1 MLGRERTG
9 VKRKNGLIRTSPHV
23 IRTLIFPILQVVA
36 CTSLRILDNGL
47 RHSPG
52 LPRRSSEHLLV
63 IRMHSLRLRE
73 HYQVPGKHSDRGVE
87 VLLKHGS
94 LPLGEVDGSLLEAD
108 RPPRPGQV
116 SHSLRDNREPFGSA
130 RDRPRNVRRAPANAR
145 SRLRNASGM
154 PVVHGPGS
162 LTDGVPHH
170 AAARLRA
177 GGRQREAGGLPWA
190 SRPRPPARTASGS
203 LSRLSSSAPA

>member
-1 MLGRERTG
+1 MLGREHTG
-9 VKRKNGLIRTSPHV
+9 VKRKSGLIRTPPHV

-94 LPLGEVDGSLLEAD
+94 LPLREADGPLLEANGPPKAGAGLPQPSG
-108 RPPRPGQV
+108 PPRAVRECSRPAAECSV
-116 SHSLRDNREPFGSA
+116 SASECSVSSPECFR
-130 RDRPRNVRRAPANAR
+130 NAR
-145 SRLRNASGM
+145 CARAWFFDRRCTPPRCRPAESRR
-154 PVVHGPGS
+154 
-162 LTDGVPHH
+162 
-170 AAARLRA
+170 AAAR
-177 GGRQREAGGLPWA
+177 GRG
-190 SRPRPPARTASGS
+190 PALGKQ
-203 LSRLSSSAPA
+203 APATRQNCFWFPLPSQ